1 MNHTGLLKTIQNVN
15 GVHSYEPVP
24 PMFIVKKKRVNFI
37 HTQSIVTINNID
49 ILDKQQTLLHIIHME
64 SNNLNIVVTFILVY
78 LQNLQNMFHY
88 LSIIQ
93 HNNITLKTDLFH
105 LEIWELKTIRLLN
118 NVIIPN
124 RNLTK
129 RKQFQNMKEFPPIGK
144 NLQSYYDNF

>member
-1 MNHTGLLKTIQNVN
+1 M
-15 GVHSYEPVP
+15 P
-24 PMFIVKKKRVNFI
+24 PMVILKNNRVNFI

-144 NLQSYYDNF
+144 NLQSYYDNFWIARKIIYWKHGKQQEKLH